1 MKENQEIQLLLDK
14 LLGSDVQRRLLLT
27 PREVSKLLKR
37 AEQTLA
43 NDRFARRGLPY
54 VKIGRSVRY
63 KLMDVLAL
71 VESRYIDPEGL

>member
-43 NDRFARRGLPY
+43 NDRFAGRGLPY

-63 KLMDVLAL
+63 KLVDILAL
-71 VESRYIDPEGL
+71 VESRYIDPEEH

>member
-27 PREVSKLLKR
+27 PREVSELLKR

-43 NDRFARRGLPY
+43 NDRFAGRGLPY

-63 KLMDVLAL
+63 KLVDILAL
-71 VESRYIDPEGL
+71 VESRYIDPEEH